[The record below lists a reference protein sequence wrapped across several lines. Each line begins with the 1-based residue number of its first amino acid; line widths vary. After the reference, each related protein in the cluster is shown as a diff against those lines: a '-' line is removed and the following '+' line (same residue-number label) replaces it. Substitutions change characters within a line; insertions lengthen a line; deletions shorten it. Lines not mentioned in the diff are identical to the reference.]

1 MTDRIQQ
8 KEPDKSTVA
17 LSDWPLLGAANYAA
31 EYWIDAWQR
40 SILFLDVL
48 RQRGNNCAEH
58 NARKAPQRF
67 GYASSTQSGSSR
79 SKHQSGRYTRRELP
93 QSGVKIASLH
103 MSEER
108 QWLV

>member
-8 KEPDKSTVA
+8 KQPDKSTVA
-17 LSDWPLLGAANYAA
+17 LSDWPLSGAANYAA

-58 NARKAPQRF
+58 NSRKAPNVLSFDVEEHFRIEAAA
-67 GYASSTQSGSSR
+67 GLT
-79 SKHQSGRYTRRELP
+79 
-93 QSGVKIASLH
+93 IAPALKD
-103 MSEER
+103 
-108 QWLV
+108 L

>member
-8 KEPDKSTVA
+8 KEPGKSTVA

-48 RQRGNNCAEH
+48 RQRGNNSAEH
-58 NARKAPQRF
+58 NARKAPNVLSF
-67 GYASSTQSGSSR
+67 EVEPVLDGR
-79 SKHQSGRYTRRELP
+79 SCVHPIEMSLSLPFRNVTIGWGRAAGGRGAR
-93 QSGVKIASLH
+93 A
-103 MSEER
+103 
-108 QWLV
+108 